1 MSQLLNRKADQKIEA
16 KFASQ
21 KRIEHEAAQWITQGD
36 ADALVE
42 HMRDAANTRKNLIS
56 VLDLSSANRTAR
68 LIITLGILVLI
79 LVTAWSV
86 WNPDAIVGLALYG
99 MLAAGA
105 LGSVIVLLGVRRLRE
120 VQRLDDVFPSII
132 EAENVQE
139 AAMTCETL
147 GEQRG
152 ASGALFIATA
162 AAIEGALAGFV
173 VSAAFGNS
181 VPAILQ
187 LVCAGG
193 SAALL
198 VLSTNLVADYFA
210 DRVRALRAR
219 YRIRRTKRI
228 DFKRFPHKKE
238 ELAFLSRI
246 LEPLIDDD
254 HTRPTW
260 KEWSLAFAA
269 LGVVGLLYAMLVA
282 LRLWGPAQNGMDPFV
297 VIGFSLLCVLIAWIG
312 CAFRGMGALLP
323 DRQRVDTMI
332 HKRFPSVESFVQYK
346 QQQTRSIERWA
357 NKVVRA
363 VRLAY
368 VQRIDSGDDRWVD
381 PNIKVRE
388 PFDQAGAL
396 DADQEEISEPMPAV
410 AVKVPEDRTN
420 VTASTQRAA
429 AATITTNGSPV
440 TESAGTAATAMP
452 GAKVAALAT
461 HPTMPGS
468 LFRWDNKNG
477 WSLS

>member
-1 MSQLLNRKADQKIEA
+1 MSQLLNRKADQKIEEQ
-16 KFASQ
+16 FSSQ
-21 KRIEHEAAQWITQGD
+21 KRIEHEASQWIAQGD

-42 HMRDAANTRKNLIS
+42 HMRDTANTRKGLIS
-56 VLDLSSANRTAR
+56 VLDLSSAHRTAL
-68 LIITLGILVLI
+68 LIIILGVLALT

-105 LGSVIVLLGVRRLRE
+105 LGSVVVLLGVRRLRE

-152 ASGALFIATA
+152 ANGALFIATA

-187 LVCAGG
+187 LGCAGG

-282 LRLWGPAQNGMDPFV
+282 LRLWGPAENGMDPVV

-312 CAFRGMGALLP
+312 CTFRGMGALLP

-332 HKRFPSVESFVQYK
+332 HKRFPSVDSFEHYK
-346 QQQTRSIERWA
+346 QQQSRSIERWA

-388 PFDQAGAL
+388 PFDQTGTMEAAPG
-396 DADQEEISEPMPAV
+396 ESSEPMPKV
-410 AVKVPEDRTN
+410 ELNVPEERTTMPAGAN
-420 VTASTQRAA
+420 TAAI
-429 AATITTNGSPV
+429 ATIAANGSTV
-440 TESAGTAATAMP
+440 MESAGTAATASP
-452 GAKVAALAT
+452 GAKVTALAT
-461 HPTMPGS
+461 RPVASGS
-468 LFRWDNKNG
+468 HFRWDHKNG